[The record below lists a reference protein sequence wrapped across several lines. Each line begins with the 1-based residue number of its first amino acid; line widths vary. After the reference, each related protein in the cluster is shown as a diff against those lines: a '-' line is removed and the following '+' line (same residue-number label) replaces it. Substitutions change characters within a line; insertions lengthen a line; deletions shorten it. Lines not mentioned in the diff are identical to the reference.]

1 MINDN
6 ISDMLTR
13 IRNANSV
20 KKAYTDVTYSKI
32 NVAILKILVFEGYID
47 NYSIELIEIQKK
59 EKIVIKKKI
68 RVFLRYN
75 GWWIKKSFISCIERI
90 SRPGKRI
97 FVNYKNFKN
106 VIIPLNYNQGIA
118 IISTSSGIMSHL
130 NATQLKK
137 GGEILCY
144 IE

>member
-20 KKAYTDVTYSKI
+20 KKTYTDIIYSKI
-32 NVAILKILVFEGYID
+32 NIAILKILLFEGYIE
-47 NYSIELIEIQKK
+47 NYSIELTKVKNKK
-59 EKIVIKKKI
+59 KDILKKKI
-68 RVFLRYN
+68 RVFLKYN
-75 GWWIKKSFISCIERI
+75 GWWIKKSFISIMERI
-90 SRPGKRI
+90 SKPGKRI
-97 FVNYKNFKN
+97 FSNYKNFKN
-106 VIIPLNYNQGIA
+106 VIIPLHYNQGIA
-118 IISTSSGIMSHL
+118 IISTSSGIMTHFD
-130 NATQLKK
+130 AIQLKK